1 MGGAEA
7 CEHSSWLPPEVEVLE
22 GEVGI
27 SITFSVTF

>member
-7 CEHSSWLPPEVEVLE
+7 CEHSSWLPPEVE

-27 SITFSVTF
+27 SITFSITF